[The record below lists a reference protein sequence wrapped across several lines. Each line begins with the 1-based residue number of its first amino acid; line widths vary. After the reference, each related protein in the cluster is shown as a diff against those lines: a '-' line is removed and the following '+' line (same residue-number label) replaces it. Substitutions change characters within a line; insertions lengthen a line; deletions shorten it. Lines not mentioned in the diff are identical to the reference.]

1 MSRRLLRRPAVLL
14 LALAAGPIPGAADIG
29 GNWSMAWDTEGG
41 IRRNVWKISQ
51 EGESLTVESDGQVLK
66 GTFRANRMVVE
77 GKLYSAEA
85 GYTGALKVEGTLGED
100 GTLKGRGSWDQY
112 PMTFTAKRSE

>member
-1 MSRRLLRRPAVLL
+1 
-14 LALAAGPIPGAADIG
+14 
-29 GNWSMAWDTEGG
+29 
-41 IRRNVWKISQ
+41 
-51 EGESLTVESDGQVLK
+51 
-66 GTFRANRMVVE
+66 MVVE